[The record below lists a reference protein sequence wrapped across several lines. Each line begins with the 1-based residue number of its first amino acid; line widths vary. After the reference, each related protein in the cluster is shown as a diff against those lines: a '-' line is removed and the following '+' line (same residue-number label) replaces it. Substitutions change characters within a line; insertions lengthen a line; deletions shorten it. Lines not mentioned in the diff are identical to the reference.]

1 MTVQFIETPGGRMAV
16 LPEEDYRLLLDA
28 AQDASDL
35 AAVQAFEQRLSA
47 GEEELLPEAM
57 VRRLVQGENAVRVWR
72 GHRGLSPEA
81 FSQAAGLDEG
91 TVRAAEAGT
100 ADVTVE
106 TMRRLA
112 QALGVDVEDLV

>member
-72 GHRGLSPEA
+72 DHRGLSLEA